1 MSNLAALTGAWP
13 RTKSIDSMLTRVDR
27 VQVVVSDRSA
37 AAAGFGRLL
46 DATVVRE
53 DRARI
58 LGARRTVLRL
68 GSSEVE
74 LLEPDGAGLAND
86 FLSATHGGLFAAG
99 FATPDVARLRAHL
112 TASGVAFAEE
122 GDQLFLA
129 PQALRVP
136 GLRAV
141 ISRATERPA
150 SGLVQH
156 LYEATLLVSDFAA
169 VVRDAASR
177 FGLETSHFVPIR
189 SHEFGYEGVLT
200 LFQPGRLDRM
210 EIITPND
217 PAKTMGRF
225 FGKRGASWYMCY
237 GEAPDL
243 RPIRQRLL
251 EHAPHD
257 WTGARNGIPDNLFI
271 HPKALGGMM
280 LGLSRTTYAWTWS
293 GHPERVVV
301 AGEQ

>member
-1 MSNLAALTGAWP
+1 
-13 RTKSIDSMLTRVDR
+13 MLTRVDR

-37 AAAGFGRLL
+37 AAAGFARLL
-46 DATVVRE
+46 DAAVVRE
-53 DRARI
+53 DRVRL
-58 LGARRTVLRL
+58 LGARRAVLRL

-74 LLEPDGAGLAND
+74 LLEPDGTGLTGD
-86 FLSATHGGLFAAG
+86 FLAATRGGLFAAG

-122 GDQLFLA
+122 SDQLWLA
-129 PQALRVP
+129 PEALRVP

-141 ISRATERPA
+141 ISRTAELPA

-156 LYEATLLVSDFAA
+156 LYEATLLVQDFTA

-177 FGLETSHFVPIR
+177 FALDASHFIPIR
-189 SHEFGYEGVLT
+189 SHEFGYDGVLT
-200 LFQPGRLDRM
+200 LFDPDRLDRM

-225 FGKRGASWYMCY
+225 FARRGACWYMCY
-237 GEAPDL
+237 AEAADL
-243 RPIRQRLL
+243 GPIRHRLM
-251 EHAPHD
+251 EHARD
-257 WTGARNGIPDNLFI
+257 NWTGPREGTADNLFI

-280 LGLSRTTYAWTWS
+280 LGVSRATHAWTWS
-293 GHPERVVV
+293 GHPERVVA
-301 AGEQ
+301 AGER